1 MSTTSRSDGGT
12 APSVTKIAK
21 QSTAW
26 ASATPTW
33 TTTTCIGMI
42 RKSNAWRYRSARQA
56 PGFPCYNAALAV
68 KGYSSTPGITPHAV
82 GLILS
87 NLVRA
92 GCVRVG
98 RAALEK
104 MRRRRSW
111 WRLRCGGDSTCSI
124 RASSSAHLP
133 LVHEAAYKTLELV
146 IRHELALSPLRIA
159 LRAGHRGVRT
169 GSGQAA
175 EEYGIAWR
183 RAPGNGS
190 PRFEETLRSSR
201 IGFN

>member
-42 RKSNAWRYRSARQA
+42 RKSVDT
-56 PGFPCYNAALAV
+56 ALAV

-111 WRLRCGGDSTCSI
+111 WRLRCGGDSSCSI

-146 IRHELALSPLRIA
+146 LRHEWALSPLRIA

-190 PRFEETLRSSR
+190 TEAELS
-201 IGFN
+201 

>member
-1 MSTTSRSDGGT
+1 MRGNTRGLSKNAGRPGPPLPRVSR
-12 APSVTKIAK
+12 
-21 QSTAW
+21 
-26 ASATPTW
+26 
-33 TTTTCIGMI
+33 
-42 RKSNAWRYRSARQA
+42 RLWRQRPACPA
-56 PGFPCYNAALAV
+56 HGLPCYDTALAV
-68 KGYSSTPGITPHAV
+68 KGCSSTPVITSHAV

-111 WRLRCGGDSTCSI
+111 WRLRCGGDSSCSI
-124 RASSSAHLP
+124 RAFSSAHFP

-146 IRHELALSPLRIA
+146 LRHEWALSPLRIA

-190 PRFEETLRSSR
+190 TEAELS
-201 IGFN
+201 